1 MHIVANGSVVVR
13 FQALASAIK
22 CLQVMHGRWFAGR
35 QIQASFDPSTPE
47 EPEDEDTKLEAF
59 LASIG

>member
-1 MHIVANGSVVVR
+1 M
-13 FQALASAIK
+13 Q
-22 CLQVMHGRWFAGR
+22 GRWFAGR
-35 QIQASFDPSTPE
+35 QIKARFDPSQPE